1 MAKNRRSAI
10 DDVLGSESPILGALA
25 RQLTSERPVE
35 SGGGGAVQEEQKP
48 TQPPKE
54 PRPQRPA
61 RTSPKRAPVP
71 SRATGTKRA
80 KRMLVSPEEE
90 TTLDELVMR
99 ISGIM
104 GARVQYS
111 HLARA
116 MWEMLLDAEATFD
129 RVSAPRLERPAN
141 QDQEAIAEF
150 EGELKAWLIDVIQRM
165 PRRQR

>member
-1 MAKNRRSAI
+1 
-10 DDVLGSESPILGALA
+10 
-25 RQLTSERPVE
+25 
-35 SGGGGAVQEEQKP
+35 
-48 TQPPKE
+48 
-54 PRPQRPA
+54 
-61 RTSPKRAPVP
+61 
-71 SRATGTKRA
+71 
-80 KRMLVSPEEE
+80 MLVSPEEE
-90 TTLDELVMR
+90 TTLDELVVR

-116 MWEMLLDAEATFD
+116 MWEMLLDAESTFD

-150 EGELKAWLIDVIQRM
+150 EGELKAWLIDVIQSM